1 MELLLGNSGA
11 AKHKLAIQ
19 LLIKIA
25 VRSMGLDELA
35 PFDPREKIIEYA
47 IQAGGARRHDQ
58 LPLPPMA
65 ELRSLPTGTVGREYA
80 RFLDDHGLTPEA
92 LTPVEQEGPL
102 GNLRAHMRG
111 AHDLWHVVTGWTP
124 DLLGEL
130 GLQAFYLAQLRVPFP
145 GLILVAG
152 LAHTVWKAPEHTFE
166 VIDAV
171 AEGWRQGQDAE
182 MLAGLPWADY
192 VEVPVS
198 DLQAQLPSPDWSVI
212 GHGDVWL
219 LAFTIMA
226 VASIE
231 TLLCVEATDKLDP
244 FKRVSPTNRVGRL
257 HRLRAK

>member
-1 MELLLGNSGA
+1 MSNELSISWRDRLRILLSVASVARDPSNLDRVLSLSDEIA
-11 AKHKLAIQ
+11 SREEALD
-19 LLIKIA
+19 KIPA
-25 VRSMGLDELA
+25 ELRALGERLD
-35 PFDPREKIIEYA
+35 
-47 IQAGGARRHDQ
+47 DQ

-198 DLQAQLPSPDWSVI
+198 DLQAQLGITPARRRPEQIVPL
-212 GHGDVWL
+212 V
-219 LAFTIMA
+219 A
-226 VASIE
+226 VA
-231 TLLCVEATDKLDP
+231 A
-244 FKRVSPTNRVGRL
+244 
-257 HRLRAK
+257 